1 MDERVKRCAACRRML
16 LNDRRD
22 YCDVDCK
29 RDSAYAR
36 ERLAK
41 GTKTVR
47 KRRLRTPI
55 AEGVRNGGFSSSK
68 SVACKPASTPDFGA
82 FVRDQ
87 IESEREPN
95 PVSFTVPDGIKC
107 RVWLAS
113 DSKAN
118 RIIGD
123 DRWWHVNVTD
133 LLKQRGE
140 RRSPIAS
147 WKPTAET
154 LRRPIIVVGRNR
166 PVKDTDDALGVLK
179 GFKLR
184 LCIETE
190 KELQVLGCG
199 WRTVTCQ
206 FRGNNVL
213 LHHSGN
219 TATMKRKAF
228 KELVVAMRAGRPKR
242 PRLRLV
248 VSNSTAFIARAEA
261 A

>member
-1 MDERVKRCAACRRML
+1 L
-16 LNDRRD
+16 L
-22 YCDVDCK
+22 
-29 RDSAYAR
+29 SA
-36 ERLAK
+36 
-41 GTKTVR
+41 
-47 KRRLRTPI
+47 TPRGSV
-55 AEGVRNGGFSSSK
+55 ANGPFCSSK
-68 SVACKPASTPDFGA
+68 SVACKPPSTPDLGA
-82 FVRDQ
+82 FVRKQIAVHQDQ
-87 IESEREPN
+87 SN
-95 PVSFTVPDGIKC
+95 PLSFTTPNGTKC

-113 DSKAN
+113 DTKGN

-123 DRWWHVNVTD
+123 DRWWRANVTD
-133 LLKQRGE
+133 LMQEGK
-140 RRSPIAS
+140 RRPVAAS
-147 WKPTAET
+147 WKPTGEA

-166 PVKDTDDALGVLK
+166 PVKDTDDALGVLE
-179 GFKLR
+179 GFRVR

-206 FRGNNVL
+206 FRRNNVL